1 MSKLRIL
8 IAGCGDVGSA
18 LGVLLSAQGHHV
30 YGLKRTINQL
40 PDCIHAISADL
51 CDKETLSDLPDTDI
65 LVYCAAATGR
75 SESAYQQAY
84 IDGLENIY
92 SALPAPPRHLFFTS
106 STSVYAQYQHEWVDE
121 QSPTQPDQPSGLIMR
136 RAEQQVLDKENAT
149 VVRFSGIYGPGR
161 NHLINTVLAGT
172 IAPQNPLHY
181 SNRIHRD
188 DCAGVLTHLIQKV
201 NTGTLIEPIYLAS
214 DPNPTPIHD
223 ITAWLA
229 EQLNTK
235 IMQETPIR
243 RGGSKRCNSQRLQQS
258 GYEFLYPDY
267 KAGFQAGLKEKLVR
281 PIDQ

>member
-1 MSKLRIL
+1 MGKLRIL

-18 LGVLLSAQGHHV
+18 LGIQLSAQGHHV

-51 CDKETLSDLPDTDI
+51 CDKETLSDLPNVDI
-65 LVYCAAATGR
+65 LIYCAAATGR
-75 SESAYQQAY
+75 SEIAYQQAY

-92 SALPAPPRHLFFTS
+92 TALPNPPGHLFFTS
-106 STSVYAQYQHEWVDE
+106 STSVYAQHQHEWVDE
-121 QSPTQPDQPSGLIMR
+121 QSPTEPTQPSGQIMR
-136 RAEQQVLDKENAT
+136 QAEQRVLAKGNAT

-161 NHLINTVLAGT
+161 NHLINSVRTGS
-172 IAPQNPLHY
+172 IAPKEPHHY

-188 DCAGVLTHLIQKV
+188 DCAGVLAHLVGKV
-201 NTGTLIEPIYLAS
+201 NSGDVIEPLYLAS
-214 DPNPTPIHD
+214 DPNPTPIHE

-235 IMQETPIR
+235 ITQETPIR

-258 GYEFLYPDY
+258 GYQFIYPDY
-267 KAGFQAGLKEKLVR
+267 KTGFQAGLKAALA
-281 PIDQ
+281 Q

>member
-18 LGVLLSAQGHHV
+18 LGVLLSTQGHHV

-84 IDGLENIY
+84 IDGLKNIY
-92 SALPAPPRHLFFTS
+92 TALSTPPRHLFFTS
-106 STSVYAQYQHEWVDE
+106 STSVYAQNQHEWVDE
-121 QSPTQPDQPSGLIMR
+121 QSPTQADQPSGLIMR
-136 RAEQQVLDKENAT
+136 RAEQQVLNKDNAT

-161 NHLINTVLAGT
+161 NHLINTVRAGT

-188 DCAGVLTHLIQKV
+188 DCAGVLAHLIQKV
-201 NTGTLIEPIYLAS
+201 NTGNQIEPIYLAS

-229 EQLNTK
+229 EQLHTK
-235 IMQETPIR
+235 ITQETPIR

-267 KAGFQAGLKEKLVR
+267 KAGFQAGLKEELAR
-281 PIDQ
+281 PVDQ